1 MTSSSARRDLDWLT
15 GNRSLQE
22 LMERY
27 PSDWKPVGRDL
38 AAAIEDGRAQLL
50 NEFSRAAGSEF
61 ELWMKRIRASKM
73 SREVVE
79 SALPHLARSRMALLA
94 VDKCYLAAATGK
106 ASGKIRF
113 NLLNGII
120 IQKLLFS
127 RHLTRKMASIRW
139 FRFWWPFITQKRLLM
154 PLVQRRGIYCF
165 YSRSLIERL
174 SPLIGD
180 RFCLEI
186 GAGDGT
192 LARFLQQAGVKI
204 RATDDH
210 SWSHIIQYPESVER
224 LEAGRALEKYRPQGV
239 ICSWPPPDNDFE
251 RRVFST
257 QSVDLF
263 IVIGSRY
270 PFASGNWNEYRRQRD
285 FEGIAD
291 PDLSSL
297 VLPPDLE
304 SSVIIFRR
312 RNHPSH

>member
-1 MTSSSARRDLDWLT
+1 MTGD
-15 GNRSLQE
+15 RSLQE

-38 AAAIEDGRAQLL
+38 AAAIEDGRAQRL
-50 NEFSRAAGSEF
+50 NEFSRAACSEF

-73 SREVVE
+73 SRKVVE

-120 IQKLLFS
+120 VQKLLFS
-127 RHLTRKMASIRW
+127 RHLTRKMASIGW

-174 SPLIGD
+174 SALIGN
-180 RFCLEI
+180 RSCLEI

-210 SWSHIIQYPESVER
+210 SWSHIILYPESVER
-224 LEAGRALEKYRPQGV
+224 LDAGRALEKYQPQSV
-239 ICSWPPPDNDFE
+239 ICSWPPPGNDFE

-270 PFASGNWNEYRRQRD
+270 PFASGNWNDYRRQRD
-285 FEGIAD
+285 FEGITD

-304 SSVIIFRR
+304 SSVILFRR
-312 RNHPSH
+312 RDHPPC